1 MKTGRTSL
9 ERKLSI
15 YGFELAAGGHNIY
28 ALLEFDIT
36 DLRSRLRA
44 LRREGR
50 GGSLFAL
57 LLKAIGRCLGEFPEF
72 NLMIDARRTTSFGTV
87 DVSVPI
93 EVEKDG
99 KPVNKQHVIRDIN
112 GKSLAEV
119 DAEIL
124 AAKRSGLDEGSFA
137 LPKAAIRLIGVL
149 PRWMVLLALRTVLR
163 NHRLVKE
170 LSGTIFVTSVSMF
183 SGAPGYIIPYI
194 GGPKAVSFAIGSAAR
209 KPVVRGDEIRIR
221 EMINIT
227 AVFNHD
233 AIDGAPA
240 ARFINRLKELV
251 EVSNEELF

>member
-36 DLRSRLRA
+36 DLRSRLRE
-44 LRREGR
+44 RRRTGK

-57 LLKAIGRCLGEFPEF
+57 LLKAIGKCLGEYPEF
-72 NLMIDARRTTSFGTV
+72 NLMIDARRATAFETV
-87 DVSVPI
+87 DVNIPI

-99 KPVNKQHVIRDIN
+99 KPINKQHIIKDIN
-112 GKSLAEV
+112 RKSLEEV

-124 AAKRSGLDEGSFA
+124 AAKKSGLDEGSFA
-137 LPKAAIRLIGVL
+137 LPKAALKLVGILPGRLVL
-149 PRWMVLLALRTVLR
+149 FALRRLLR
-163 NHRLVKE
+163 NHRLVRE

-183 SGAPGYIIPYI
+183 SSAPGYIIPYI

-209 KPVVRGDEIRIR
+209 KPVVLGNEIRIR

-240 ARFINRLKELV
+240 ARFINRLRELI
-251 EVSNEELF
+251 EVSNEELL